1 MNYCFVVMA
10 NMDYKKLPDET
21 KSDPKKE
28 AGFFSLLT
36 FWWMNGVFKTGAQR
50 PLQESD
56 FLPLQEE
63 DETQRL
69 TEKIQKL
76 WNREKKK
83 REQSGKHPRFWKCVL
98 MAVSLRQL
106 ALIIFTA
113 LMDSAC
119 RVLQP
124 LLLGFLVSEM
134 MTPRND
140 RTFMYI
146 CAAGMF
152 VVAVIKC
159 LSTHHYAY
167 NTFAIGMRLM
177 AALKGVV
184 YHQVSPPYNLLTNNN
199 HAHNV

>member
-1 MNYCFVVMA
+1 MV
-10 NMDYKKLPDET
+10 NMDYRKLPDEK

-36 FWWMNGVFKTGAQR
+36 FWWLNGVFKTGAQR

-69 TEKIQKL
+69 TEKIQEL

-113 LMDSAC
+113 LMDSTC

-134 MTPRND
+134 MTPQND

-152 VVAVIKC
+152 VTALTKS
-159 LSTHHYAY
+159 LSVHHYAY
-167 NTFAIGMRLM
+167 NTLAIGMRLM
-177 AALKGVV
+177 AALRGVV
-184 YHQVSPPYNLLTNNN
+184 YLQVSAPCNLLTFYKPI
-199 HAHNV
+199 